1 MTPEETA
8 RIASIVL
15 ENLSE
20 IQLADIMTILQTAGA
35 AVKARMDADLNA
47 AIQAEVLNHVRGG
60 LPIPEMP
67 NETVH

>member
-35 AVKARMDADLNA
+35 AVKARMDADLNEK
-47 AIQAEVLNHVRGG
+47 IQAEVLNHVRGG
-60 LPIPEMP
+60 SIPEMP

>member
-1 MTPEETA
+1 MTPEEIA

-15 ENLSE
+15 ENLNE
-20 IQLADIMTILQTAGA
+20 IQPSDILVILQTAGA
-35 AVKARMDADLNA
+35 AVKARMDADLNE

-60 LPIPEMP
+60 SIPEMI

>member
-35 AVKARMDADLNA
+35 AVKAKMDADFNDK
-47 AIQAEVLNHVRGG
+47 IQVEVLKRVRDNSSV
-60 LPIPEMP
+60 PEML

>member
-1 MTPEETA
+1 MTPEEAA

-20 IQLADIMTILQTAGA
+20 IKLSDILVILQTAGA
-35 AVKARMDADLNA
+35 AVKARMDADLNEK
-47 AIQAEVLNHVRGG
+47 IQAEVLNHVRGG
-60 LPIPEMP
+60 PNPEML

>member
-15 ENLSE
+15 ENMNE
-20 IQLADIMTILQTAGA
+20 IKPSDILVILQTAGA
-35 AVKARMDADLNA
+35 AVKARIDADLNEK
-47 AIQAEVLNHVRGG
+47 IQAEVLNHVRGG
-60 LPIPEMP
+60 SPIPEMI

>member
-15 ENLSE
+15 ENMNE
-20 IQLADIMTILQTAGA
+20 IKPSDILVILQTAGA
-35 AVKARMDADLNA
+35 AVKARMDADLNEK
-47 AIQAEVLNHVRGG
+47 IQAEVLNHVRGD